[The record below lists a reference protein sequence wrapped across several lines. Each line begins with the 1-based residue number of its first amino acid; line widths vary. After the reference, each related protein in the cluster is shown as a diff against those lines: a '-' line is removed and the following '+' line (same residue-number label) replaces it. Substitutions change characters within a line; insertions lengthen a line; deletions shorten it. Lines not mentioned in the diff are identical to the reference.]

1 MDGIVFLVLVVIGVP
16 VGLTAINILQNGL
29 GGYKGQSMDVI
40 LGCPAEAATVTDLAR
55 LSKAQLMQLFYAAPA
70 PRSDDLDGEYEAR
83 LISVG
88 VLAGVN
94 AVYTRKFF
102 GPGRWIGKAF
112 KPLKNSAE
120 SGYNLFRLSQGAVA
134 RTRRM
139 RTYIGPS
146 NIDHK
151 QSLHLDYSPFNTGPV
166 HGMHDE
172 IRRINTEL
180 FLGMGCMALGGG
192 SINPAPFMV
201 HGPAKPW
208 VGFDTDQDLS
218 GA

>member
-1 MDGIVFLVLVVIGVP
+1 MDGIVFLGLVVIGVP

-29 GGYKGQSMDVI
+29 GGYKGQPMDVI

-55 LSKAQLMQLFYAAPA
+55 LSKAQLMQLFYAAPV
-70 PRSDDLDGEYEAR
+70 PHGDDLDGEYEAR
-83 LISVG
+83 LIPVG

-112 KPLKNSAE
+112 TPLKNSSE
-120 SGYNLFRLSQGAVA
+120 SGYNLFRLGQGAVA
-134 RTRRM
+134 RTRPM

-146 NIDHK
+146 NIDRN
-151 QSLHLDYSPFNTGPV
+151 QSFHLDYRPYNSGLV

-192 SINPAPFMV
+192 SINPAPFAIC
-201 HGPAKPW
+201 GPAKPW
-208 VGFDTDQDLS
+208 VGPDADPGPAGS
-218 GA
+218 